1 MKRSAFTLIELL
13 VVIAIIA
20 ILAAIL
26 FPVFAQ
32 AREKARA
39 ITCISNLKQAGL
51 AFAMYTQ
58 DYDET
63 CVPQEVHSTIKHGGY
78 WYVLMQPYVKNW
90 NMFLCPDRM
99 QTVCTESA
107 AANLGIPFS
116 PVCIGYGYEDGFVSD
131 TGYGLSQTSSADP
144 QGNTMRPG
152 KALAAITT
160 PADLVAFG
168 DTYDNPGYSVAMD
181 NILSRL
187 ADGYSTQALRH
198 MGGLFNYAFAD
209 GHAKTVHMQ
218 AGEYSGFGLVGRPAS
233 QTDGLKWCSDPN
245 ITPDPSFASYDGAP
259 SGYPIQSATETCQQA
274 VSDFYTSLVTLN
286 P

>member
-1 MKRSAFTLIELL
+1 MSRKAFTLIELL

-58 DYDET
+58 DYDEN
-63 CVPQEVHSTIKHGGY
+63 CVPQEVASPLKHGGY
-78 WYVLMQPYVKNW
+78 WYVLMQPYIKNW
-90 NMFLCPDRM
+90 NMMLCPDRS
-99 QTVCTESA
+99 QTVCNESA
-107 AANLGIPFS
+107 AAALGIPFS

-131 TGYGLSQTSSADP
+131 TGFGLSQTSQPDAY
-144 QGNTMRPG
+144 GNTTRAG
-152 KALAAITT
+152 KALAAIET
-160 PADLVAFG
+160 PAQLVAFG
-168 DTYDNPGYSVAMD
+168 DTYDNPGYSAAMD
-181 NILSRL
+181 NMMSRL
-187 ADGYSTQALRH
+187 PDGYSTKALRH
-198 MGGLFNYAFAD
+198 MGGTFNYAFAD
-209 GHAKTVHMQ
+209 GHAKIVRMQ

-233 QTDGLKWCSDPN
+233 QSDALMWCSDPN
-245 ITPDPSFASYDGAP
+245 ITPSAAFATDDWP
-259 SGYPIQSATETCQQA
+259 GYPMQSPTETCQQA
-274 VSDFYTSLVTLN
+274 VSDFYTGLVTIN